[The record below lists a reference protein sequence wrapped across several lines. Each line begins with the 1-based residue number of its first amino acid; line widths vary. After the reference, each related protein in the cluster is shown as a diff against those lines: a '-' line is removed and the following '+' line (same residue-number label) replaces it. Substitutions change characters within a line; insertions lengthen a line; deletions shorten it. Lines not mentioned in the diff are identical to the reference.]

1 MTTSSGEPA
10 HHVHMVGT
18 VPTTDAESAFRMVG
32 GTLGNRLRRITDG
45 ETGPRNYW
53 ITSQARVLHFSDE
66 FEPAGHDWHPDS
78 GTVPE
83 KVAPKYRLKAGVD
96 PKTLVVPSF
105 GYARLARE
113 SHALFRR
120 LKDEGVIAPDVRF
133 QVSLP
138 TPIAF
143 LAGIVAPESH
153 EDVAEALE
161 ENMRKEVADIV
172 ASIPHEDLAIQWD
185 ACLEIF
191 IWEGLRSLFYDDDKT
206 ECLVRLSRMIDLVP
220 QTVPV
225 GYHLC
230 YGDFRHKHGV
240 EPKDMGVMVT
250 MANFVTDHVHRP
262 IDFVHMPV
270 PRDRDDDA
278 YFEPLK
284 DLRLHE
290 GTELFLGLVH
300 YTDGE
305 EGTLRRMNVAAR
317 HWPDFGIGTECGL
330 GRRDPS
336 TIEELL
342 RIHARCADAE
352 TPGDARTAG
361 TAAGA

>member
-1 MTTSSGEPA
+1 MVANSDAPMR
-10 HHVHMVGT
+10 HVHMVGT
-18 VPTTDAESAFRMVG
+18 VPVTDAETSFRLVG
-32 GTLGNRLRRITDG
+32 GILGDRLPRMTDG

-53 ITSQARVLHFSDE
+53 ITSQARVLHLADA

-83 KVAPKYRLKAGVD
+83 NTAPKYRLKPGVD
-96 PKTLVVPSF
+96 PATLKVPSF
-105 GYARLARE
+105 GYAKMAEE
-113 SHALFRR
+113 SYALFRR
-120 LKDEGVIAPDVRF
+120 LREEGAIAPNVRF

-138 TPIAF
+138 TPIGF
-143 LAGIVAPESH
+143 LTGLIAPESH

-161 ENMRKEVADIV
+161 ENMSQEVRDLA

-191 IWEGLRSLFYDDDKT
+191 IWENLRTLFYEDAKT
-206 ECLVRLSRMIDLVP
+206 ECLVRLAKLIDLVP
-220 QTVPV
+220 STVEV

-240 EPKDMGVMVT
+240 EPKDMAVMVT
-250 MANFVTDHVHRP
+250 MANYVTDHVHRP
-262 IDFVHMPV
+262 VNFVHMPV

-284 DLRLHE
+284 MLRLHDE
-290 GTELFLGLVH
+290 TDLFLGLIH

-305 EGTLRRMNVAAR
+305 GGTLRRMAVAER
-317 HWPDFGIGTECGL
+317 YWPKFGISTECGL
-330 GRRDPS
+330 GRRDPA

-342 RIHARCADAE
+342 RIHARCADA
-352 TPGDARTAG
+352 GHFAA
-361 TAAGA
+361 AAG